1 MPVSYSTNFST
12 TTGSQSLTKAR
23 VERNKKRHAAGVLF
37 DFEREEAEE
46 QARALAIAEGRD
58 IADDKDAL
66 ASDGDASDDDVVAE
80 LSFSDKVRL
89 ANALMRVG
97 AVEQAIDTIDEA
109 IELHPDNTTPKQ
121 AAAEEEEEEGGA
133 KKRARTSKATSE
145 EAEEAEEEGASG
157 KGASSAAAAEQDFS
171 ALKVAQLRKEL
182 AQRGLDTAGLKA
194 VLLKR
199 LEQAVAATAAAA
211 ATATAAAAGG
221 AGRKRSRA
229 EKGGGSGSAKRSKGE
244 GAGKDR
250 VAATEEEDEDE
261 DEEDDDKED
270 DNDGEEE
277 GGGDGDVVISVAGLV
292 VLKGDALLLLDDTAA
307 DEEATACF
315 ADALQL
321 FRTALA
327 AAPPSSASPHL
338 LASLIAVSKLGATQH
353 KLGRPADALA
363 TYGEGISM
371 GEGVLHGAAA
381 EEVAMR
387 GAMSSLY
394 AACAATHAA
403 SAAGSSSSSSSSS
416 GGGGSSSGGGGG
428 GATMED
434 AIEVLRRG
442 AARFPAYADVQY
454 NLGAALCAA
463 GRHAEAIAPFRAS
476 CEHAAPASADTWGE
490 LAAALLETGDDDGAW
505 EARAARR
512 RILKAE
518 QEAADAEAVRKG
530 KKGRVKE
537 CWGGHGGKRKLQKK
551 QRASATEILSGQ
563 AGAVPKRASLG
574 PQKLRAGASSHGV
587 PNKKRNVKNKIGAQT
602 SLLSKKKAGGTLK
615 LKGLSKW

>member
-1 MPVSYSTNFST
+1 MPVSYSTNSSYNA
-12 TTGSQSLTKAR
+12 GSQSLTKAR

-121 AAAEEEEEEGGA
+121 AAAEEEVEGGA
-133 KKRARTSKATSE
+133 KKRARTSKANVKEVVVE
-145 EAEEAEEEGASG
+145 EGEEEEGASG
-157 KGASSAAAAEQDFS
+157 KGASSAADADAEQDFS

-182 AQRGLDTAGLKA
+182 TKRGLDTTGLKA

-199 LEQAVAATAAAA
+199 LKQAAAAAATAAAA
-211 ATATAAAAGG
+211 TAAGG

-250 VAATEEEDEDE
+250 AAATEEEEEDEDE
-261 DEEDDDKED
+261 DDEEEED

-277 GGGDGDVVISVAGLV
+277 EEGSDGDVAISVAGLV

-327 AAPPSSASPHL
+327 DAPPSSASPHL

-363 TYGEGISM
+363 TYGEGIAM

-381 EEVAMR
+381 EEAAMR

-403 SAAGSSSSSSSSS
+403 SAAGSSSSGSSSS
-416 GGGGSSSGGGGG
+416 GGGGGGG
-428 GATMED
+428 GATMEA
-434 AIEVLRRG
+434 AIDVLRRG

-490 LAAALLETGDDDGAW
+490 LANALLETGDDDGAW

-512 RILKAE
+512 RILKVE

-563 AGAVPKRASLG
+563 AGAATKRASLG

-602 SLLSKKKAGGTLK
+602 SLLSKKKAGGKLK
-615 LKGLSKW
+615 LQGLSKW